1 MVSLRW
7 GALQMFYRVLA
18 DLVLILHFAFIVY
31 AIFGGLLVLKWKWTI
46 FLHIPVVA
54 WGVLVEV
61 FAWICP
67 LTPLENEFRMAA
79 GIADYSGSFVDQ
91 YLIPIV
97 YPDNLTREV
106 QWLLGIALLL
116 INLVIYSMVLSSF
129 KKR

>member
-1 MVSLRW
+1 M
-7 GALQMFYRVLA
+7 
-18 DLVLILHFAFIVY
+18 Y

-91 YLIPIV
+91 YLMPIV